1 MSYSGPICIFSR
13 DGWTL
18 DSWGNGAAYT
28 LRLVANAESRSCFF
42 QGEDATDFREQFD
55 KLDASGGDPVA
66 LLFGDYVEAMDLDAD
81 MYG

>member
-28 LRLVANAESRSCFF
+28 LRRGARSCFL
-42 QGEDATDFREQFD
+42 QGDEATDFREQFD

-66 LLFGDYVEAMDLDAD
+66 LLFGDYAEAMDLDAD